1 MRRLLGILLALT
13 AVGIVSSYRLGPVGV
28 VEKFRGWFA
37 LEDEIPVRAVQ
48 VRREP
53 VAMEVQESGTLQ
65 PVKEVEIVSMVPG
78 FLEEMRY
85 KVGDVVS
92 AGQWVGSIRATEL
105 IQRARQ
111 IETALGAVQAD
122 LHEKENRLNDL
133 EKKLQQVHEL
143 RNQDLIAGKDL
154 TDAETAVATARAQME
169 LGQAQVAQHRASLE
183 QVRYLLSF
191 SKLIAPLSGVVTRRL
206 RTPGTYLQRSER
218 VMAVANLDVMR
229 VTIQISQKDVHTMQ
243 RDTPARISAETL
255 PGRVFEGRVV
265 EMHSESEAGD
275 LKSEAEI
282 YVANAKHFL
291 QPGMHVLVSLSQEKR
306 NVLLVP
312 RQAVTEID
320 GKSHVDVVMDGRV
333 QRRAITV
340 GQKQET
346 SVEAVGGVR
355 EGDWVIVHSQ
365 RPLKTN
371 SRVRMAS
378 VRADSDR

>member
-1 MRRLLGILLALT
+1 MRRLLGILLALA
-13 AVGIVSSYRLGPVGV
+13 AVGIVSSYRLGPAGV

-37 LEDEIPVRAVQ
+37 LEDEIQVRAVQ

-53 VAMEVQESGTLQ
+53 VAMEVHESGTLQ

-111 IETALGAVQAD
+111 IETALDAVQAD

-133 EKKLQQVHEL
+133 EKKLEQTREL
-143 RNQDLIAGKDL
+143 RNQDLIAGRDL

-206 RTPGTYLQRSER
+206 RTPGTYLQRSEP

-229 VTIQISQKDVHTMQ
+229 VTIQISQKDVDSMQ
-243 RDTPARISAETL
+243 RDMPARISAETF
-255 PGRVFEGRVV
+255 PGQVFEGRVV
-265 EMHSESEAGD
+265 ETHSESEAGD
-275 LKSEAEI
+275 LNSEAEI
-282 YVANAKHFL
+282 YVANANHDL
-291 QPGMHVLVSLSQEKR
+291 QLGMHVLVSLSQEKR

-371 SRVRMAS
+371 SRVRIAS
-378 VRADSDR
+378 ARADSDR

>member
-1 MRRLLGILLALT
+1 MRRLLGILLALA

-28 VEKFRGWFA
+28 IEKFRGWFA
-37 LEDEIPVRAVQ
+37 LEDEILVRAVQ
-48 VRREP
+48 VRRGP
-53 VAMEVQESGTLQ
+53 VPMEVHESGTLQ

-92 AGQWVGSIRATEL
+92 AGQWVASIRATEL

-111 IETALGAVQAD
+111 IGAALDAVQAD

-133 EKKLQQVHEL
+133 EKKLAQAREL

-206 RTPGTYLQRSER
+206 RTPGTYLQRSEP

-229 VTIQISQKDVHTMQ
+229 VTIQISQKDVDSMQ
-243 RDTPARISAETL
+243 RDMPARISAETL
-255 PGRVFEGRVV
+255 PGQVFEGRVV
-265 EMHSESEAGD
+265 ETHSESEAGD
-275 LKSEAEI
+275 LNSEAEI
-282 YVANAKHFL
+282 HVANAKHIL
-291 QPGMHVLVSLSQEKR
+291 QPGMRVRVSLWQEKR

-355 EGDWVIVHSQ
+355 EGDWVVVHSQ

-378 VRADSDR
+378 ARADSDR

>member
-111 IETALGAVQAD
+111 IETALDAVQAD

-133 EKKLQQVHEL
+133 EKKLEQTREL
-143 RNQDLIAGKDL
+143 RNQDLIAGRDL

-206 RTPGTYLQRSER
+206 RTPGIYLRRSEP
-218 VMAVANLDVMR
+218 VMTIANLDVMR

>member
-1 MRRLLGILLALT
+1 MA
-13 AVGIVSSYRLGPVGV
+13 AVGIVGSYRLGPAGV
-28 VEKFRGWFA
+28 VEKFGGWFA

-48 VRREP
+48 VRRGP
-53 VAMEVQESGTLQ
+53 VAMEVHESGTLQ
-65 PVKEVEIVSMVPG
+65 PVKEVEVVSMVPG

-85 KVGDVVS
+85 RVGDVVS

-111 IETALGAVQAD
+111 IEATLDAVQAGQ
-122 LHEKENRLNDL
+122 HEKENRLNDL
-133 EKKLQQVHEL
+133 EKKSERAREL

-183 QVRYLLSF
+183 QVRYLLNF

-206 RTPGTYLQRSER
+206 RTPGTYLQRSEP

-229 VTIQISQKDVHTMQ
+229 VTIQISRKDVDSIQ
-243 RDTPARISAETL
+243 RDMPARISAETL
-255 PGRVFEGRVV
+255 PGQVFEGRVV
-265 EMHSESEAGD
+265 ETHSESEAGD
-275 LKSEAEI
+275 LNSEAEI
-282 YVANAKHFL
+282 HVANAKHYL
-291 QPGMHVLVSLSQEKR
+291 QPGMHVRVSLSTGEKR

-355 EGDWVIVHSQ
+355 EGDWVVVHSQ

-371 SRVRMAS
+371 SRVRVAS
-378 VRADSDR
+378 ARADFDR

>member
-1 MRRLLGILLALT
+1 
-13 AVGIVSSYRLGPVGV
+13 
-28 VEKFRGWFA
+28 
-37 LEDEIPVRAVQ
+37 
-48 VRREP
+48 
-53 VAMEVQESGTLQ
+53 MEVHESGTLQ

-92 AGQWVGSIRATEL
+92 AGQWVASIRATEL

-111 IETALGAVQAD
+111 IGAALDAVQAD

-133 EKKLQQVHEL
+133 EKKLAQAREL

-206 RTPGTYLQRSER
+206 RTPGTYLQRSEP

-229 VTIQISQKDVHTMQ
+229 VTIQISQKDVDSMQ
-243 RDTPARISAETL
+243 RDMPARISAETL
-255 PGRVFEGRVV
+255 PGQVFEGRMV
-265 EMHSESEAGD
+265 ETHSESEAGD
-275 LKSEAEI
+275 LNSEAEI
-282 YVANAKHFL
+282 HVANAKHIL
-291 QPGMHVLVSLSQEKR
+291 QPGMRVRVSLWQEKR

-355 EGDWVIVHSQ
+355 EGDWVVVHSQ

-378 VRADSDR
+378 ARADSDR

>member
-53 VAMEVQESGTLQ
+53 VAMEVQEGGTLQ

-92 AGQWVGSIRATEL
+92 AGQRVGSIRATEL

-206 RTPGTYLQRSER
+206 RTPG
-218 VMAVANLDVMR
+218 
-229 VTIQISQKDVHTMQ
+229 I
-243 RDTPARISAETL
+243 
-255 PGRVFEGRVV
+255 
-265 EMHSESEAGD
+265 
-275 LKSEAEI
+275 
-282 YVANAKHFL
+282 
-291 QPGMHVLVSLSQEKR
+291 
-306 NVLLVP
+306 
-312 RQAVTEID
+312 
-320 GKSHVDVVMDGRV
+320 
-333 QRRAITV
+333 
-340 GQKQET
+340 
-346 SVEAVGGVR
+346 
-355 EGDWVIVHSQ
+355 
-365 RPLKTN
+365 
-371 SRVRMAS
+371 
-378 VRADSDR
+378 